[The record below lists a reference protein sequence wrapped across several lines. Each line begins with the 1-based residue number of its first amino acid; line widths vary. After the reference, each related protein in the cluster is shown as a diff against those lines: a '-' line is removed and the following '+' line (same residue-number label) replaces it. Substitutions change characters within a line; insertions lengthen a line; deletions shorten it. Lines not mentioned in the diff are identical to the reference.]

1 MSVSHVNDN
10 RDLYLYPLF
19 DSLFDFYWITTRCM
33 YVSAM
38 RTSLFRLDDI
48 LIDRNNR
55 ETRIIDE
62 EMMQRVKQ
70 HGEFIIVSRAT
81 TSRDY
86 TI

>member
-1 MSVSHVNDN
+1 
-10 RDLYLYPLF
+10 
-19 DSLFDFYWITTRCM
+19 M